1 VLGAALVGEGEIR
14 VEFNGDAEA
23 QTEVVRALVQGGHGV
38 MTFREQQA
46 DLEDVFLK
54 LTTGAVN

>member
-1 VLGAALVGEGEIR
+1 V
-14 VEFNGDAEA
+14 
-23 QTEVVRALVQGGHGV
+23 LVQGGHGLLD
-38 MTFREQQA
+38 FREEQA

>member
-1 VLGAALVGEGEIR
+1 M
-14 VEFNGDAEA
+14 
-23 QTEVVRALVQGGHGV
+23 QGGHGLLA
-38 MTFREQQA
+38 FREEQA